1 MRNYYLFFIFLFTF
15 GWVYAQID
23 QGVKGKP
30 IKGGGIVLPDNT
42 PPTPSVDLWKKD
54 EKPTK
59 DYFNLEKKSK
69 IDLTQ
74 KDDFVKPKTKFDPGI
89 PKREGASH
97 EDFKKDQYF
106 GDVITKSKTLRLIC
120 RDHETV
126 DGDKVKILHNGKVI
140 REEVNLTGDYKSIEV
155 ELQPGFNKF
164 EFIAINEGMYS
175 PNTAEFRIVDENG
188 VSLIGNVWNMA
199 AGYKASF
206 IVVKEE

>member
-1 MRNYYLFFIFLFTF
+1 MRNYCLFFIFLFTF
-15 GWVYAQID
+15 GWVHAQID
-23 QGVKGKP
+23 QGGKGKP

-42 PPTPSVDLWKKD
+42 PPTPSVNLWEKD

-106 GDVITKSKTLRLIC
+106 GDVITKSKSLRLIC

-126 DGDKVKILHNGKVI
+126 DGDKIKILHNGRVI
-140 REEVNLTGDYKSIEV
+140 REEVNLTGEYKSIEV

-164 EFIAINEGMYS
+164 EFIAINEGIYS

-188 VSLIGNVWNMA
+188 NSLVGNVWNLA
-199 AGYKASF
+199 GGYKASF

>member
-1 MRNYYLFFIFLFTF
+1 MQKKRIFLLLLLTFQWGFT
-15 GWVYAQID
+15 QID
-23 QGVKGKP
+23 QGGKGKP
-30 IKGGGIVLPDNT
+30 IKGGGIVLPDNS
-42 PPTPSVDLWKKD
+42 PPKPSINLWEKD

-74 KDDFVKPKTKFDPGI
+74 KNDFVKPKTKFDPGI
-89 PKREGASH
+89 PRREGASH

-106 GDVITKSKTLRLIC
+106 GDVITKSKSLRLIC

-140 REEVNLTGDYKSIEV
+140 REEVNLTGEYKSIVV
-155 ELQPGFNKF
+155 ELQSGFNKF
-164 EFIAINEGMYS
+164 EFIAINEGIYS
-175 PNTAEFRIVDENG
+175 PNTAEFRIVDEKG
-188 VSLIGNVWNMA
+188 VSLVGNVWNLA
-199 AGYKASF
+199 GGYKASF